1 MYRTLDEKVNHNRR
15 FNPNF
20 AYYPNTKDEQIKRI
34 WKFFKSSILQ
44 QMH

>member
-20 AYYPNTKDEQIKRI
+20 AYDPNTTKKFETQQDEQI
-34 WKFFKSSILQ
+34 Q
-44 QMH
+44 